1 MPAFKYLSN
10 AAGVTTEI
18 QAKDASAGAGDAGK
32 AVALNASGL
41 IDPTMLPG
49 ADVDIIEASE
59 NLAAGD
65 LVNVHDST
73 GPKVRKAD
81 AAGGMAKRA
90 DGYVLASVTSG
101 LSSHSHSWPNRS
113 RAMTSVLASVTSP
126 PARTITAGSNQA
138 SGMSPSSPEVT
149 WSLAVAPRRSAALSK
164 AWRNTGTRSAAR
176 ALTMQAV
183 LRVLHTLRSRE

>member
-18 QAKDASAGAGDAGK
+18 QAKDVSAGAGDAGK

-65 LVNVHDST
+65 LVNVHDSS

-101 LSSHSHSWPNRS
+101 QNATVYFEGNISGLASLTPGARYYLSATPGGATATAPSTASHLKQFIGKAISATEISFEPEDGV
-113 RAMTSVLASVTSP
+113 VLA
-126 PARTITAGSNQA
+126 
-138 SGMSPSSPEVT
+138 
-149 WSLAVAPRRSAALSK
+149 
-164 AWRNTGTRSAAR
+164 
-176 ALTMQAV
+176 
-183 LRVLHTLRSRE
+183 